1 MAPSATP
8 AQTSAT
14 EAVSRIPPRTSF
26 GGCICITAIKTGR
39 SLSSH
44 STYGVR
50 ATASASSC
58 VMKREYA
65 ESKKRPRRR
74 DEVPPPIVRDYAK
87 LKADLEHAQ
96 ELADMTLKT
105 YRRELQR

>member
-1 MAPSATP
+1 
-8 AQTSAT
+8 
-14 EAVSRIPPRTSF
+14 
-26 GGCICITAIKTGR
+26 
-39 SLSSH
+39 
-44 STYGVR
+44 
-50 ATASASSC
+50 
-58 VMKREYA
+58 MKREYA